1 MYVNYIY
8 FLHSLML
15 CFLFSIL
22 NAAPFKIEQEVD
34 QSNINS
40 VMRLSSAAA
49 KRVTVVGENGGYFPV
64 VARMK
69 DGRIAAILRGGG
81 THIDVRGR
89 LDIVFSSDEGET
101 WTMPQ
106 IVVDGPN
113 DDRNP
118 AFGVAPDGTLVL
130 AYLVAYGYP
139 PNKSEDELRKIGPA
153 NFLRGSGIY
162 IIRSHDHG
170 MTWDAP
176 TMVNIFRGP
185 YPSPYG
191 KILTLDDGSMLMTLY
206 TIDNFFGVPMP
217 RPGAQGQYAYT
228 LRSFDHGKTWGQI
241 SLLGAGF
248 DETALLQVRSKEIIA
263 VMRSNPGAA
272 DSTTKGALFLTRS
285 SDYAKTWSSPERL
298 TKEQEIPADLIE
310 LSDGRII
317 LTHGQRN
324 YPMGVQALVSS
335 DGGRTF
341 NLTDRLALAWFAN
354 NRDTGYPSSLVR
366 KDGKILTLYY
376 QMDDST
382 NQPQSAKCL
391 ALIWEAPLNWK

>member
-1 MYVNYIY
+1 MSVNNY
-8 FLHSLML
+8 FSLYSLML
-15 CFLFSIL
+15 CFLLPIL
-22 NAAPFKIEQEVD
+22 NAAPVKIEQEVD

-89 LDIVFSSDEGET
+89 LDVVFSSDEGET

-139 PNKSEDELRKIGPA
+139 PNKSEAELRKIGPA

-176 TMVNIFRGP
+176 TMINIFRGP

-206 TIDNFFGVPMP
+206 TTDNFLGVPMP
-217 RPGAQGQYAYT
+217 RSGAQGQYAYT

-263 VMRSNPGAA
+263 VMRSNSGAA
-272 DSTTKGALFLTRS
+272 ESTTKGALFLTRS

-376 QMDDST
+376 QMDDSK

-391 ALIWEAPLNWK
+391 ALIWDVPMNWK

>member
-1 MYVNYIY
+1 
-8 FLHSLML
+8 ML
-15 CFLFSIL
+15 CFLLPIL
-22 NAAPFKIEQEVD
+22 NAAPVKIEQEVD

-139 PNKSEDELRKIGPA
+139 PNKSEAELRKIGPA

-206 TIDNFFGVPMP
+206 TTDNFLDVPMP
-217 RPGAQGQYAYT
+217 RSGAQGQYAYT

-263 VMRSNPGAA
+263 VMRSNSGAA
-272 DSTTKGALFLTRS
+272 ESTTKGALFLTRS

-324 YPMGVQALVSS
+324 YPMGVQALISS
-335 DGGRTF
+335 DGGRSF
-341 NLTDRLALAWFAN
+341 NLTDRLAQAWFAN

-391 ALIWEAPLNWK
+391 ALIWDAPINWK

>member
-1 MYVNYIY
+1 MNLLMWCLLVW
-8 FLHSLML
+8 SLAT
-15 CFLFSIL
+15 SSAR
-22 NAAPFKIEQEVD
+22 AAEEID
-34 QSNINS
+34 QSNIHS
-40 VMRLSSAAA
+40 VLRLSSTKA
-49 KRVTVVGENGGYFPV
+49 KRVTIIAENGGYFPV
-64 VARMK
+64 VTRMK

-81 THIDVRGR
+81 SHIDVRGR

-101 WTMPQ
+101 WSPPQ

-118 AFGVAPDGTLVL
+118 AFGVAADGTLVL

-139 PNKSEDELRKIGPA
+139 ANKSEAELREMGPD

-176 TMVNIFRGP
+176 TMVNIFRGS

-206 TIDNFFGVPMP
+206 TTDNFFGVPMP

-272 DSTTKGALFLTRS
+272 ESTTEAALFLTRS

-376 QMDDST
+376 QMDDPM
-382 NQPQSAKCL
+382 NHPQSAKGL

>member
-1 MYVNYIY
+1 MHVKYIY

-15 CFLFSIL
+15 CFLFSVL

-89 LDIVFSSDEGET
+89 LDIVFSSDEGGT

-106 IVVDGPN
+106 IVVDSPN

-139 PNKSEDELRKIGPA
+139 PNKNEDELRKIGPA

-162 IIRSHDHG
+162 IIRSHDNG

-206 TIDNFFGVPMP
+206 TTDNFSGVPMP

-263 VMRSNPGAA
+263 VMRSNSGAA
-272 DSTTKGALFLTRS
+272 ESTIKGALFLTRS

-310 LSDGRII
+310 ISDGRII

-391 ALIWEAPLNWK
+391 ALIWDVPANWK